1 MQGEV
6 HRFDREAARGGRR
19 GQRGEGYCSQRWGR
33 AWGRARRE
41 GGGGGG
47 GARRLVPTRRG
58 GLGLGLGLLLREDEG
73 QGEIT

>member
-19 GQRGEGYCSQRWGR
+19 GQRGEGYCTK
-33 AWGRARRE
+33 
-41 GGGGGG
+41 GGGGRGEGRGVRGGRGG
-47 GARRLVPTRRG
+47 GGLRLVPTRRG
-58 GLGLGLGLLLREDEG
+58 GLGLGLGLLLGEDEG